1 MSNKKTFDLSLMT
14 AASKGAEN
22 IETPKLAAEE
32 PKGEMK
38 KKNVFVNTKWAEA
51 YAELPEPKL
60 AYSHFCTQAIETA
73 LKKAKI
79 IK

>member
-1 MSNKKTFDLSLMT
+1 MANKKTFDLNLMS

-22 IETPKLAAEE
+22 IETPKVATEE
-32 PKGEMK
+32 PKSEMK
-38 KKNVFVNTKWAEA
+38 KKNVFVNTAWAAA
-51 YAELPEPKL
+51 YAELPEPKI